1 MTFQASDAKGRQF
14 LKLLDDDLYPIES
27 SYSKGGLWLKFFGH
41 SNSLYIRALR
51 AIINHVPIR
60 EYHLKFFPLSVHINS
75 IWLKWDDI
83 FSINVKSSTI
93 IGILDRIQ

>member
-1 MTFQASDAKGRQF
+1 MNECDEILNNWKMTFQASDAKGRQF

-75 IWLKWDDI
+75 I
-83 FSINVKSSTI
+83 
-93 IGILDRIQ
+93 

>member
-1 MTFQASDAKGRQF
+1 MNVMKFQASDAKGRQF
-14 LKLLDDDLYPIES
+14 LKLLDDDLHPIES

-60 EYHLKFFPLSVHINS
+60 EYHLKFFPQEEFKCSFKQYLIE
-75 IWLKWDDI
+75 I
-83 FSINVKSSTI
+83 
-93 IGILDRIQ
+93 R